1 MNQNLLRLAG
11 VVLADVLSGSGPA
24 DAKLGSFFRQNRELG
39 TKERAWIAE
48 SVYGVL
54 RRKSFLA
61 AMAGNEDPRRLLVAW
76 LVKIQGGSLREL
88 ENMLNKQQTEWA
100 QEIKAKSTDGLSPAE
115 QADLPEWLWQRLE
128 AQYGNEQALAI
139 ARSMHK
145 PASLDLRVNLV
156 KANRD
161 EVMARFDTEKAG
173 AELTP
178 YSPTGIR
185 MPQRMSISRHPLFMD
200 GKIEVQDEGSQLLA
214 LLVAPRR
221 GEMIADFCA
230 GAGGKSLALGALM
243 RNSGRLYAFDVS
255 EKRLYNLG
263 QRLKRSGLSNLYS
276 QVISSEND
284 PKLKRLN
291 GKFNRVLVDAPCSG
305 LGTLRRNPDLKWKQT
320 PKDVEELTAKQASI
334 LARAAKLV
342 KAGGRLIYATCSL
355 LAEENEQLAE
365 AFLAA
370 HPQFQ
375 LVNAA
380 DVLAQQQVKLDTGAY
395 LKLLPHQHETDGF
408 FAAVFELKAGA
419 AAKDADKSAEIAAS
433 NAEVVVKEVAER
445 ALVEAEV
452 AEAEVAASKASKAKV
467 TKPKVTKAKVSKPS
481 AKTAKASESEVTDA
495 EVAESAVSESKV
507 TGTKASKVK
516 ASKTEVSEV
525 ESSEAEGSEAK
536 VSQTVASKP
545 AAKSTKPRASK
556 SAATKATATKP
567 KTTKPK
573 LAKDPV

>member
-1 MNQNLLRLAG
+1 M
-11 VVLADVLSGSGPA
+11 VLADVLSGSGPA

-408 FAAVFELKAGA
+408 FAAVFELKAA
-419 AAKDADKSAEIAAS
+419 SAAKDADQSAEIAAS
-433 NAEVVVKEVAER
+433 NAEVVVEEVAEP
-445 ALVEAEV
+445 ALVE

-525 ESSEAEGSEAK
+525 ESSEAEI
-536 VSQTVASKP
+536 SQTVASKP
-545 AAKSTKPRASK
+545 AAKTTKPRATN

-573 LAKDPV
+573 VAKDPI